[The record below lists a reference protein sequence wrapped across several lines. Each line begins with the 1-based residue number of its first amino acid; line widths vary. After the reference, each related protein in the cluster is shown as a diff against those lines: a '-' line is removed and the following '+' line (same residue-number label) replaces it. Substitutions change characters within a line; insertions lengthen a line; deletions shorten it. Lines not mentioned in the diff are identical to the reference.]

1 MNNRDLIIQEALDY
15 LESYGNSQ
23 KYTRYYEIIMN
34 YINELEK
41 YKQDNETSQQDI
53 NEVDQVSE
61 ENVNN
66 EDESDTWEFTF
77 INVPG
82 KE

>member
-66 EDESDTWEFTF
+66 EDESDTWEFT
-77 INVPG
+77 
-82 KE
+82 